1 MSTLKAARA
10 DNMVRS
16 GGEGHG
22 RHAASHGEWTA
33 PTPPYLPLSSTTR
46 PTTTRP
52 KGERQRT
59 CERERER
66 EGKGLTF
73 SLFTIISL
81 TPPPPPHF
89 RRSLNKQQG
98 THALRGRASRL
109 ASHGIL
115 TVRFEL
121 PFPVWCGR
129 CGHLMGKGVRFN
141 ADKRAA
147 GTYHTT
153 TVWRFEMA
161 TPCCSNRLIMRAD
174 PAARDFVVEDGGARK
189 VVRDAGMEAS
199 VGGDDSSGGAVFAS
213 LS

>member
-1 MSTLKAARA
+1 MSPHPPSPTFF
-10 DNMVRS
+10 RS
-16 GGEGHG
+16 
-22 RHAASHGEWTA
+22 
-33 PTPPYLPLSSTTR
+33 
-46 PTTTRP
+46 
-52 KGERQRT
+52 
-59 CERERER
+59 
-66 EGKGLTF
+66 
-73 SLFTIISL
+73 
-81 TPPPPPHF
+81 
-89 RRSLNKQQG
+89 SLNKQQG

-153 TVWRFEMA
+153 TVWRFEMT
-161 TPCCSNRLIMRAD
+161 TPCCSNKLIIRAD

-189 VVRDAGMEAS
+189 VVRDAGMEAA
-199 VGGDDSSGGAVFAS
+199 VDGDDTSGRAVFAS
-213 LS
+213 RSERAAARGDPFRMLELETADAAAGADVGRRLVSLARSAAARGRDDYGANRAARPPRPSSHTTTGTLSDG